1 MIQGENFGKP
11 PMMMGPQMPGDMM
24 VKTIK
29 TEATLYVGNLNPQ
42 IQTSRLFNYFRTFG
56 EIVNCKIMR
65 DIYSGESRGFAFISY
80 QNIEDAKNAKEKLNY
95 EKLDGFELRIYFKRN
110 PSDFKPDANIFV
122 RNIDKKVSTKKL
134 EEVCGEYGSVLSCT
148 IRNDKQGN
156 SLGYGYVQFEDK
168 ESAERALENLNGFV
182 MGEDKIIVEKFVPH
196 KNRKNT
202 PKNLYLKNFPQDWDK
217 ETIEKYIDENFK
229 DLGTITCRGV
239 YEYKHGELV
248 KFYAFVAFEEDDSG
262 SKAIEKFNEKKLSE
276 KEDDEPLYVGFAM
289 SKEQRKTKLAK
300 EYSHQKNNTN
310 LYIKSVLSTASEE
323 EIKKLFEKYGEV
335 TSIFIKDCPNG
346 APFTEDPLKFGFINF
361 KNKEQCSDAF
371 FKGKKDLEIQ
381 SLIHPNHNKK
391 IDFLFYAQPKMVRM
405 QYLRMKKQMMQ
416 MMMQPS
422 PYMMMGQNMN
432 MNMQMNMFRDNKMG
446 GGGFDGFSRP
456 PFVNSQMMLPEKT
469 SFPGFQINTPLYE
482 NSHPNSNPNELNNE
496 QSYDITWLKKNKR
509 EFNDFA
515 EDKQRNV
522 LGELMFNCV
531 SKQGI
536 TDPAK
541 ISKITGMLIDLEI
554 LEFDEILDML
564 ENEESLKERIKE
576 ALDVIEESE
585 Q

>member
-1 MIQGENFGKP
+1 MQGENFGKP
-11 PMMMGPQMPGDMM
+11 PMMMGPQIPGDMM

-42 IQTSRLFNYFRTFG
+42 IQTSRLFNYFRTYG

-110 PSDFKPDANIFV
+110 PSDFKPDANIYV
-122 RNIDKKVSTKKL
+122 KNIDKKVSTKKL
-134 EEVCGEYGSVLSCT
+134 EEACSEYGSVLSCT

-168 ESAERALENLNGFV
+168 ESASRALENLNGFV
-182 MGEDKIIVEKFVPH
+182 LGDDKIVVEKFVPQ

-202 PKNLYLKNFPQDWDK
+202 PKNLYLKNFPQSWDK
-217 ETIEKYIDENFK
+217 ETIEKFIDDNFK
-229 DLGTITCRGV
+229 ELGTITCKGV
-239 YEYKHGELV
+239 YENKQGEV
-248 KFYAFVAFEEDDSG
+248 AKFYAFVAYEEDDSG
-262 SKAIEKFNEKKLSE
+262 SKAIEKFNEKKLTE
-276 KEDDEPLYVGFAM
+276 NEEDEPLYVGFAM
-289 SKEQRKTKLAK
+289 SKEQRKNKLAK
-300 EYSHQKNNTN
+300 EFLHHKNNTN
-310 LYIKSVLSTASEE
+310 LYIKSIVGTASEE
-323 EIKKLFEKYGEV
+323 HIKELFAKYGEI

-361 KNKEQCSDAF
+361 KNKDEASEAF
-371 FKGKKDLEIQ
+371 FKGKKDPEIQ
-381 SLIHPNHNKK
+381 ALIHPNHNKS
-391 IDFLFYAQPKMVRM
+391 IDFLFYAQPKIVRM
-405 QYLRMKKQMMQ
+405 QYLRMKKKMMQ
-416 MMMQPS
+416 IMMQPS
-422 PYMMMGQNMN
+422 PFMMMGNNMN
-432 MNMQMNMFRDNKMG
+432 MNMNMFNNNKQ
-446 GGGFDGFSRP
+446 GGGFDSFTRP
-456 PFVNSQMMLPEKT
+456 PFDNPQMMFPEKS
-469 SFPGFQINTPLYE
+469 SFPGFQINTPVYE
-482 NSHPNSNPNELNNE
+482 NSHPNSNPNELTNE
-496 QSYDITWLKKNKR
+496 PSYDITWLRSNKR
-509 EFNDFA
+509 EFNDFS
-515 EDKQRNV
+515 EEKQRNI

-585 Q
+585 H